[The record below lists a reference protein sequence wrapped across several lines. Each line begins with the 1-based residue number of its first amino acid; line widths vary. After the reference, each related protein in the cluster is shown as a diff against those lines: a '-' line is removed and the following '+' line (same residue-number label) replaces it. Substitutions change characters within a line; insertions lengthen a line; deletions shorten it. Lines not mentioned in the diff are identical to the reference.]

1 MPVTIENVAPCRHK
15 LRIEVDAVKVAG
27 VRAELLQEFRKQAAI
42 PGFRPGKAPEPM
54 VEKRYAKQLDD
65 EVRQRVIPDGYR
77 DAVKAQKLRVVGQPQ
92 IESVNYVPGQPLVF
106 TAAVDTAPEFTLP
119 EYKGIPV
126 TKKEQPVTDEDIAK
140 TVESLREQQ
149 ADFSDVTGRGVQ
161 TGDFA
166 VVNYTAVCDGK
177 PVTELAPD
185 AKTLGEHKDF
195 WLLIAA
201 DSFLP
206 GFGEQL
212 VGTQPGEKKQVLIDF
227 AADFAVK
234 PLAGKKATYFV
245 DVTAI
250 KEKKLPELT
259 DEFAKKIGAETVEKL
274 QAEIR
279 KGLEAER
286 DNAVKGEL
294 RKQIVDH
301 LLGKIEFE
309 LPKSLVEQ
317 ETRSIVYDLVQE
329 NSRRGVPKESLEQK
343 KDEIM
348 GFASQNARERI
359 RTSFILDA
367 IAQAEKITVA
377 ENEMEERIV
386 SLAARYRVTPEKLKA
401 QLDERG
407 GLGEIEEQ
415 ILVGKTLDF
424 LIANAKV
431 TMAQA

>member
-1 MPVTIENVAPCRHK
+1 MPVTIENVAPCRQK
-15 LRIEVDAVKVAG
+15 LRIEVDAAKVAG
-27 VRAELLQEFRKQAAI
+27 VRAELLQEFRKQANI
-42 PGFRPGKAPEPM
+42 PGFRLGKAPEPM

-77 DAVKAQKLRVVGQPQ
+77 EAVAEQKLRVVGQPQ
-92 IESVNYVPGQPLVF
+92 IEAVDYLPGKPLVF
-106 TAAVDTAPEFTLP
+106 TAAVDTAPDFKLP
-119 EYKGIPV
+119 EYKGIAV
-126 TKKEQPVTDEDIAK
+126 TKKDQPVADEEITK
-140 TVESLREQQ
+140 TIDSLREQQ
-149 ADFSDVTGRGVQ
+149 ADFTDVTGRGVQ

-166 VVNYTAVCDGK
+166 IINYTGVCDGK
-177 PVTELAPD
+177 PISELAAD

-212 VGTQPGEKKQVLIDF
+212 VGTVVGEKKQVLIDF
-227 AADFAVK
+227 AADFAVA

-259 DEFAKKIGAETVEKL
+259 DEFAKKIGADTVAKL
-274 QAEIR
+274 TSEVR

-286 DNAVKGEL
+286 ENASKGEV
-294 RKQIVDH
+294 RKQIVEH
-301 LLGKIEFE
+301 LLSKVEFD

-317 ETRSIVYDLVQE
+317 ETRSIVYELVQE

-348 GFASQNARERI
+348 GFASQNAVERI

-367 IAQAEKITVA
+367 IAQAEKITVTEA
-377 ENEMEERIV
+377 EMEERLA
-386 SLAARYRVTPEKLKA
+386 SLAARYRVTPDKLKA

-431 TMAQA
+431 ETLKA

>member
-1 MPVTIENVAPCRHK
+1 M
-15 LRIEVDAVKVAG
+15 
-27 VRAELLQEFRKQAAI
+27 
-42 PGFRPGKAPEPM
+42 
-54 VEKRYAKQLDD
+54 
-65 EVRQRVIPDGYR
+65 
-77 DAVKAQKLRVVGQPQ
+77 
-92 IESVNYVPGQPLVF
+92 
-106 TAAVDTAPEFTLP
+106 
-119 EYKGIPV
+119 
-126 TKKEQPVTDEDIAK
+126 
-140 TVESLREQQ
+140 
-149 ADFSDVTGRGVQ
+149 
-161 TGDFA
+161 
-166 VVNYTAVCDGK
+166 
-177 PVTELAPD
+177 
-185 AKTLGEHKDF
+185 
-195 WLLIAA
+195 
-201 DSFLP
+201 
-206 GFGEQL
+206 
-212 VGTQPGEKKQVLIDF
+212 IDF

-259 DEFAKKIGAETVEKL
+259 DDFAKKIGADSVEKL
-274 QAEIR
+274 KIEIR

-301 LLGKIEFE
+301 LLGKLEFE
-309 LPKSLVEQ
+309 LPKSMVEQ

-348 GFASQNARERI
+348 GFASNSARERI

-367 IAQAEKITVA
+367 IARAEKITVA
-377 ENEMEERIV
+377 AAEMEERIAA
-386 SLAARYRVTPEKLKA
+386 LAARYRVTPDKLKA

-415 ILVGKTLDF
+415 LLIGKTLDF

-431 TMAQA
+431 AAPKA

>member
-1 MPVTIENVAPCRHK
+1 MPVKIENIAPCRHK
-15 LRIEVDAVKVAG
+15 LRIEVDADKVAG
-27 VRAELLQEFRKQAAI
+27 VRAELLQEFRKQASI
-42 PGFRPGKAPEPM
+42 PGFRPGKAPEPL

-77 DAVKAQKLRVVGQPQ
+77 DAITENKLRVVGRPE
-92 IESVNYVPGQPLVF
+92 IESVDYLPGKPLVF

-119 EYKGIPV
+119 DYKGIAI
-126 TKKEQPVTDEDIAK
+126 TKSETPVTDDDLTK
-140 TVESLREQQ
+140 TLDSLREQQ
-149 ADFSDVTGRGVQ
+149 ADFTDVTGRGVQ

-166 VVNYTAVCDGK
+166 VVNYSGVCDGK
-177 PVTELAPD
+177 PISELAPD

-195 WLLIAA
+195 WLHVAA

-212 VGTQPGEKKQVLIDF
+212 LGTAVGEKKQVLIDF
-227 AADFAVK
+227 AADFAVQ

-245 DVTAI
+245 EVTAI
-250 KEKKLPELT
+250 KEKKLPDVT
-259 DEFAKKIGAETVEKL
+259 DEFAAKIGAETVAKL

-301 LLGKIEFE
+301 LLSKLEFE

-329 NSRRGVPKESLEQK
+329 NSRRGVPKESLEDK

-348 GFASQNARERI
+348 GFASTSARERI
-359 RTSFILDA
+359 RTSFILAA

-377 ENEMEERIV
+377 ETEMEERIAA
-386 SLAARYRVTPEKLKA
+386 LAARYRVTPDKLKA
-401 QLDERG
+401 QLSERDG
-407 GLGEIEEQ
+407 FGEIEEQ
-415 ILVGKTLDF
+415 ILIGKTLDF

-431 TMAQA
+431 AAPKA